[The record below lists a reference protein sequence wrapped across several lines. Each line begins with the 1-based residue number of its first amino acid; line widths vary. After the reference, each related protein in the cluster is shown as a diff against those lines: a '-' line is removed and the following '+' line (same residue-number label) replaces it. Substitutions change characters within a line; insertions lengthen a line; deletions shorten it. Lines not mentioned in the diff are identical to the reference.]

1 MKSLW
6 GAPSPS
12 TKGPPRAPSPSSAT
26 LEERL
31 GDTFPLEALDTH
43 PDRTAPLTKLRD
55 SLHAA
60 MAQDTAARRESEG
73 QGSASRAFVK
83 AKAEAMAALRN
94 QDYTVAVDRL
104 EACLAL
110 TGGQDD
116 TLHRIRA
123 RALALDGLWIDA
135 AEEASLHAE
144 VVILGAPSVAAVAY
158 RVCGKGRRNFSA
170 LSERVG

>member
-158 RVCGKGRRNFSA
+158 PSGGLHRADPREHKSC
-170 LSERVG
+170 